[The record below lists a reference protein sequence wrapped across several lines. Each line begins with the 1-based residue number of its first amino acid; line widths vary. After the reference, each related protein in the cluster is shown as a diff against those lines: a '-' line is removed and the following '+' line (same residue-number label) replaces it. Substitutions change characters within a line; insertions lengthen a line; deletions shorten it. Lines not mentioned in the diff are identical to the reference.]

1 MHVELKTINVFIRI
15 VSVRLIAHVTT
26 VVPTEKSI
34 PYFGRK
40 GYPTKNVM
48 VACNFDTLFTFVL
61 SKWEGATHDTH
72 IFS

>member
-1 MHVELKTINVFIRI
+1 M
-15 VSVRLIAHVTT
+15 TT